1 MIKQRLSGKNVLI
14 TGASHGIGQAI
25 ALAMA
30 KEGANVAFT
39 YQRDEVAAAHV
50 LNQLRELGVVCEAF
64 QVDAGNED
72 AAHHLAER
80 VFAVFGELHV
90 LVNNIGITTR
100 TGFLETSIDDYH
112 KVLNANLR
120 FPFFLTQAVI
130 GHMLERRIAGSVI
143 NISSISAFKAIS
155 LMAHY
160 QASKAALSML
170 SKSLAYEFAAQGI
183 RVNTLSPGLTATQG
197 NRNQWQDDP
206 QLWQERGKDIPLGR
220 AGTPADHAGAAVFL
234 ASDEASWVT
243 GADIVID
250 GGEATI

>member
-1 MIKQRLSGKNVLI
+1 MVKQRLSGKNVLI

-30 KEGANVAFT
+30 QEGANVAFT

-50 LNQLRELGVVCEAF
+50 LSQLRELGVVCEAF
-64 QVDAGNED
+64 QVDAGDES
-72 AAHHLAER
+72 AAQHLAER

-90 LVNNIGITTR
+90 LVNNVGITTR

-143 NISSISAFKAIS
+143 NVSSISAFKAIS

-206 QLWQERGKDIPLGR
+206 QLWRERGKDIPLGR
-220 AGTPADHAGAAVFL
+220 AGTPQDHAGAAVFL

-250 GGEATI
+250 GGEATL